1 MADQPSAANID
12 ERRQLGSWYTPAA
25 LIDEMLSLLTSDG
38 WPNTATTSTLR
49 ILDPSCGDGR
59 LLIAAQERIGSPS
72 ALTGCD
78 IDPLTR
84 SPNERLGI
92 EFVEGDGL
100 SINWSHFG
108 DDRGFDLVMS
118 NPPFLSQL
126 ASSTSRKGASARG
139 GGPYANSAMEFCLAG
154 VEALR
159 PGGRLAIVLPQS
171 VLASRD
177 TTELRTRVTS
187 LAEIVTSWWSPSP
200 QFDADVTV
208 AVLIFER
215 REAETSGSAAPW
227 TTAITEALG
236 IPPIPHLAVDG
247 VISDRASAT
256 ANFRDEY
263 YALVPAV
270 GDHTTGPPL
279 VTSGLIDP
287 ARCLWGDKP
296 VQFARQIFEAPRVD
310 LAHLT
315 GRFPRW
321 AENMLRPKV
330 LVAAQTRTIEAV
342 ADVNGEWLPGVPV
355 TTVFPNHAEELE
367 QIASVINSPI
377 ASLISW
383 HKRAGTGLSPT
394 SLRLSPSSILDL
406 PWPKNEIATDSLQT
420 LANGNFSAFGVVMC
434 ESFGITGRDAETI
447 TDWWRS
453 AGRPRQKRAS
463 PTNKN
468 H

>member
-1 MADQPSAANID
+1 VADQPSAANID

-25 LIDEMLSLLTSDG
+25 LIDQMLSLLTSDG

-171 VLASRD
+171 VLA
-177 TTELRTRVTS
+177 
-187 LAEIVTSWWSPSP
+187 
-200 QFDADVTV
+200 
-208 AVLIFER
+208 
-215 REAETSGSAAPW
+215 
-227 TTAITEALG
+227 
-236 IPPIPHLAVDG
+236 
-247 VISDRASAT
+247 
-256 ANFRDEY
+256 
-263 YALVPAV
+263 
-270 GDHTTGPPL
+270 
-279 VTSGLIDP
+279 
-287 ARCLWGDKP
+287 
-296 VQFARQIFEAPRVD
+296 
-310 LAHLT
+310 
-315 GRFPRW
+315 
-321 AENMLRPKV
+321 
-330 LVAAQTRTIEAV
+330 
-342 ADVNGEWLPGVPV
+342 
-355 TTVFPNHAEELE
+355 
-367 QIASVINSPI
+367 
-377 ASLISW
+377 
-383 HKRAGTGLSPT
+383 
-394 SLRLSPSSILDL
+394 
-406 PWPKNEIATDSLQT
+406 
-420 LANGNFSAFGVVMC
+420 
-434 ESFGITGRDAETI
+434 
-447 TDWWRS
+447 
-453 AGRPRQKRAS
+453 
-463 PTNKN
+463 
-468 H
+468 